1 MNIFL
6 AATDTLFFDY
16 NGPKV
21 SGDGSSTL
29 TTIFSIAFGV
39 LGGISLIII
48 VLAGMKLTLSR
59 GNPEALAKLRSTI
72 IYAAVGLAVA
82 LGATAIIQ
90 FVIEKV

>member
-1 MNIFL
+1 MINIFAVGL
-6 AATDTLFFDY
+6 FDY
-16 NGPKV
+16 NGPQL
-21 SGDGSSTL
+21 SGDGSSSL
-29 TTIFSIAFGV
+29 TAIFTIAFGV
-39 LGGISLIII
+39 LGGISLIVI
-48 VLAGMKLTLSR
+48 VISGMRLTLSR

>member
-1 MNIFL
+1 MNFL
-6 AATDTLFFDY
+6 AATDTLLFDY
-16 NGPKV
+16 NGPRAL
-21 SGDGSSTL
+21 GEGGNDTL
-29 TTIFSIAFGV
+29 TAIFTIAFGV
-39 LGGISLIII
+39 LGGISLIVI
-48 VLAGMKLTLSR
+48 VISGMRLTLSR

>member
-6 AATDTLFFDY
+6 AATDTLLFDY
-16 NGPKV
+16 NGPKID
-21 SGDGSSTL
+21 GDGSSTL
-29 TTIFSIAFGV
+29 VTIFSIAFGV